1 MSKHCFFSGAKAYFS
16 ALFIGMTLTTLLVS
30 LPNHLLLGQTNALD
44 SLERR
49 FATEKSDLQ
58 RLELLSQMTA
68 AAFGVD
74 FKHALVYAKRG
85 VTLAEK
91 TGDKDWQPK
100 FYEMQGRMHAN
111 LAHLDSAMLFFD
123 KAMAGYTA
131 VGNKKG
137 EATTY
142 FKIAWVHKRRGEI
155 AKAMEADLQA
165 LRHLEALGD
174 QEKIAD
180 ALGRVSD
187 DLSLQG
193 RHEEALE
200 YARKAIDICKK
211 NNFQRELP
219 FALRYAGDASISMG
233 NPAQA
238 LDYYNQAL
246 ALTRLHDPSLS
257 NIADIINCRG
267 NALKRLGRHAE
278 AMEDYKIC
286 LENSEKANY
295 PGGIFTAI
303 ANLGEI
309 NLLMGNY
316 AAALPYQ
323 LKTIA
328 LQEESGDLGNL
339 TENYGHASTI
349 YEQLGDYKS
358 ALLFQKKARRMR
370 DSTASIQSDAAIS
383 ELRTQYETEKKEATI
398 AAQGDQIAQQRLVQ
412 WLGFGL
418 LAMLLVFLVFGYRSY
433 RIRTR
438 NNQLLAAKNAEN
450 ELLLKEIHHRVK
462 NNLEIVS
469 SLLALQSAQIEDQGI
484 KDAMQEGQ
492 NRVQSI
498 GIVHQKLYQR
508 DNLAAIEM
516 KDYFLNLSESI
527 LDSFGAEDRI
537 TIECAMDQLD
547 VDIDTAVPLGLIVN
561 ELLTNTLKYAFPDG
575 RKGKVRIRLEKNPA
589 GNLHLE
595 VSDDGVGK
603 SGLTK
608 GTGFGGQLVSLLTRQ
623 LSGSMRE
630 EVKNGT
636 TIYFDF
642 NLKNAA

>member
-1 MSKHCFFSGAKAYFS
+1 MVLIQVMAKTKGDYMRILSLVF
-16 ALFIGMTLTTLLVS
+16 LLTPNLLIGQST
-30 LPNHLLLGQTNALD
+30 PLD
-44 SLERR
+44 SLEQR
-49 FATEKSDLQ
+49 FAVESSDAQ
-58 RLELLSQMTA
+58 RLELISQMTNL
-68 AAFGVD
+68 AFGID
-74 FKHALVYAKRG
+74 FKSALVYAKRG
-85 VTLAEK
+85 VALAEQ

-100 FYEMQGRMHAN
+100 FYEMQGRMYAN
-111 LAHLDSAMLFFD
+111 LTQLDSAMLFFD
-123 KAMAGYTA
+123 KAMAGYSA
-131 VGNKKG
+131 VNNKKG

-155 AKAMEADLQA
+155 AQAMEADLQA
-165 LRHLEALGD
+165 LRRMEALGD

-180 ALGRVSD
+180 ALGRVSE
-187 DLSLQG
+187 DLREQG
-193 RHEEALE
+193 RPAEALE
-200 YARKAIDICKK
+200 YAQKAIDICKK
-211 NNFQRELP
+211 NNFQQELP
-219 FALRYAGDASISMG
+219 FALRYAGDACIAQSK
-233 NPAQA
+233 NAQA

-246 ALTRLHDPSLS
+246 ELTRANDPSPS

-267 NALKRLGRHAE
+267 NALKRLGRYAE
-278 AMEDYKIC
+278 ALDDYKIC
-286 LENSEKANY
+286 LANSEKANY
-295 PGGIFTAI
+295 PGGIFAAT
-303 ANLGEI
+303 ANLGEV
-309 NLLMGNY
+309 NLLMENY

-323 LKTIA
+323 LKTIE
-328 LQEESGDLGNL
+328 LQEAGGDLANL

-349 YEQLGDYKS
+349 YERLGDYKL
-358 ALLFQKKARRMR
+358 ALLYQKKARKMR
-370 DSTASIQSDAAIS
+370 DSTASLQSDAAIS

-398 AAQGDQIAQQRLVQ
+398 ASQNEQIAQQRLVQ
-412 WLGFGL
+412 WLGFGVAIL
-418 LAMLLVFLVFGYRSY
+418 LAGLLFFGYRSY
-433 RIRTR
+433 RARTKA
-438 NNQLLAAKNAEN
+438 NQLLAAKNAEN

-516 KDYFLNLSESI
+516 KDYFLNLSESV
-527 LDSFGAEDRI
+527 LDSFGVEDRVS
-537 TIECAMDQLD
+537 IECAMEQLD

-575 RKGKVRIRLEKNPA
+575 RKGKVRIKLEKNA
-589 GNLHLE
+589 IGNLHLE
-595 VSDDGVGK
+595 VTDDGVGK
-603 SGLTK
+603 SGQTH
-608 GTGFGGQLVSLLTRQ
+608 GTGFGGQLVALLTRQ

-642 NLKNAA
+642 NLKKAA